1 VRVSADNKIDWI
13 DEIATKSRVERNEV
27 AKILLTH
34 GVEEDSTLP
43 RKRSLTLKRVLL
55 RGTKHGEETPF
66 EFLWDG
72 LGNGIWGLLTD
83 ANSKGKSSILGLV
96 RGALRGELPGS
107 RLKPDVWGWL
117 SEFELDFLIDEHAH
131 RIRLTKPAG
140 ATEAA
145 ATVATL
151 SRFDG
156 NKELVI
162 KRGISDDAFG
172 KAVDS
177 LFMDELGFS
186 RVRAYRAKEGEAA
199 EHGWPSMCASL
210 FITGPG
216 DTLFGDTAKDAVHL
230 RLIQLFI
237 GLPWVT
243 TYTCA
248 STGLKAVSARLAKET
263 AGKSDRVADRIKEL
277 EVQIQELEVRLK
289 DEPDLTKLR
298 TSLPGLDKE
307 LVEKR
312 REAEAAAA
320 LVIERNTQHDDAKV
334 ARTEAR
340 RKLLQAKDDAQ
351 ARLVFKRLKPTCCPS
366 CAREFEKDRFAAND
380 TTTCGLCGKEEDEVG
395 STEELIAELE
405 AEAAETLLAQNA
417 AEKAAGSAKNASET
431 AAAAVTAITLRIEK
445 VQTDLQ
451 KGSTADAIM
460 LDIARLKARIEE
472 LELASGPS
480 VDVEPIRQEVAV
492 LSAAEKV
499 TKLLF
504 EDLQTEI
511 LAEVSAALMK
521 FSEAFGVQNLQS
533 MALNGAGHLRIEQG
547 GQTTSFTK
555 LNPGESL
562 RVRIAAALA
571 VLEVAERRGHGR
583 HPGLIVL
590 DSPAAQEMSHQ
601 DFASLVESVVAA
613 ANEFPD
619 VQIMI
624 GAINQQELL
633 NGVPRERRRHA
644 EGDNPLF

>member
-1 VRVSADNKIDWI
+1 MSATNTINWI
-13 DEIATKSRVERNEV
+13 DEIANKSGVERDDV
-27 AKILLTH
+27 ARILLAH
-34 GVEEDSTLP
+34 GIEEDSTLP

-55 RGTKHGEETPF
+55 RGTKYGEDKPF

-72 LGNGIWGLLTD
+72 LSNGIWSLLTD
-83 ANSKGKSSILGLV
+83 ANSKGKSSIIGLV

-117 SEFELDFLIDEHAH
+117 NEFELDFLIDEHLH
-131 RIRLTKPAG
+131 RIRLTKPSG

-145 ATVATL
+145 ATAATL

-156 NKELVI
+156 DRELVI

-172 KAVDS
+172 KAIDS

-216 DTLFGDTAKDAVHL
+216 DTLFGDTSKDAVHL

-263 AGKSDRVADRIKEL
+263 AGKSDRVDSRIKEL
-277 EVQIQELEVRLK
+277 EEEIRGLEVKLK
-289 DEPDLTKLR
+289 EEPDLTKLR
-298 TSLPGLDKE
+298 ADLPGLDQE
-307 LVEKR
+307 LVKKR

-320 LVIERNTQHDDAKV
+320 LVIERNIQYDDAKM
-334 ARTEAR
+334 ARAEAR
-340 RKLLQAKDDAQ
+340 RKLLQAKDDAE

-366 CAREFEKDRFAAND
+366 CAREFEKDRFAATD
-380 TTTCGLCGKEEDEVG
+380 APTCGLCGKEEDEVG

-405 AEAAETLLAQNA
+405 AEAAETLVSQKA
-417 AEKAAGSAKNASET
+417 AEKAAGAAKAVSEMAS
-431 AAAAVTAITLRIEK
+431 AAVTAISQRIEK
-445 VQTDLQ
+445 VQAELY
-451 KGSTADAIM
+451 KGSAADEIR
-460 LDIARLKARIEE
+460 LDIAKLKARVEE
-472 LELASGPS
+472 LKLASGPS
-480 VDVEPIRQEVAV
+480 VDVDPIRQEEAI
-492 LSAAEKV
+492 LKAAEKV
-499 TKLLF
+499 TKSLF

-511 LAEVSAALMK
+511 LTEVSAALMK
-521 FSEAFGVQNLQS
+521 FSEAFGVRNLQS
-533 MALNGAGHLRIEQG
+533 MTLNGAGHLKIEQG
-547 GQTTSFTK
+547 GQATSFTK
-555 LNPGESL
+555 LNSGENL

-571 VLEVAERRGHGR
+571 VLEVAKRRGHGR

-601 DFASLVESVVAA
+601 DFAALVESVVAA
-613 ANEFPD
+613 ADEFPD
-619 VQIMI
+619 VQIVV
-624 GAINQQELL
+624 GAVNRQELL
-633 NGVPRERRRHA
+633 SRVPRERRRHA

>member
-1 VRVSADNKIDWI
+1 MSATNTINWI
-13 DEIATKSRVERNEV
+13 DEIATKSRVERDEV
-27 AKILLTH
+27 ARTLLAH
-34 GVEEDSTLP
+34 GIEEDSTLP
-43 RKRSLTLKRVLL
+43 RKRSVTLKRVLL
-55 RGTKHGEETPF
+55 RGTKHGEDKPF
-66 EFLWDG
+66 EFLWGG
-72 LGNGIWGLLTD
+72 LSNGIWGLLTD

-117 SEFELDFLIDEHAH
+117 SEFELDFLIDEHVL

-140 ATEAA
+140 TTEAA
-145 ATVATL
+145 GTVATL

-156 NKELVI
+156 DRELVI
-162 KRGISDDAFG
+162 KRGISDGAFG
-172 KAVDS
+172 NAVDS

-186 RVRAYRAKEGEAA
+186 RVRAYRAKEGEAV

-216 DTLFGDTAKDAVHL
+216 DTLFGDTSKDAVHL

-248 STGLKAVSARLAKET
+248 STALKAVSARLAKET
-263 AGKSDRVADRIKEL
+263 AGKSDRIEGRIKEL
-277 EVQIQELEVRLK
+277 EEEIRGLEVKLK

-298 TSLPGLDKE
+298 ADLPGLDQE

-320 LVIERNTQHDDAKV
+320 LVIERNTQYDDAKI
-334 ARTEAR
+334 ARAEAR
-340 RKLLQAKDDAQ
+340 RKLLQAKDDAA
-351 ARLVFKRLKPTCCPS
+351 ARLVFKRLKPTCCPA
-366 CAREFEKDRFAAND
+366 CAREFEKDRFAATD
-380 TTTCGLCGKEEDEVG
+380 TPTCGLCGKEEDEVG

-405 AEAAETLLAQNA
+405 AEAAETLASQKA
-417 AEKAAGSAKNASET
+417 AEKAAGAAKDASET
-431 AAAAVTAITLRIEK
+431 ASAAVTAIGRRIEK
-445 VQTDLQ
+445 VHAELH
-451 KGSTADAIM
+451 KGSAADEIR
-460 LDIARLKARIEE
+460 LDIAKLKARIEE

-480 VDVEPIRQEVAV
+480 VDIDPIRQEEAI
-492 LSAAEKV
+492 LKAAEKV
-499 TKLLF
+499 TKSLF

-511 LAEVSAALMK
+511 LTEVSAALMK
-521 FSEAFGVQNLQS
+521 FSESFGVRNLQS
-533 MALNGAGHLRIEQG
+533 MTLNGAGHLKIEQG

-555 LNPGESL
+555 LNSGENL

-601 DFASLVESVVAA
+601 DFAALVESVVAA
-613 ANEFPD
+613 ADEFPD
-619 VQIMI
+619 VQIVV
-624 GAINQQELL
+624 GAVNRQELL
-633 NGVPRERRRHA
+633 SHVPRERRRHA

>member
-1 VRVSADNKIDWI
+1 VSAADTINWI
-13 DEIATKSRVERNEV
+13 DKIATKSKVERDEV

-43 RKRSLTLKRVLL
+43 RKRSLTLKRVLF
-55 RGTKHGEETPF
+55 RGTKHDEEKPF

-117 SEFELDFLIDEHAH
+117 SEFELDFLIDEHIH

-140 ATEAA
+140 ATEATTA
-145 ATVATL
+145 VAML
-151 SRFDG
+151 SRFDDG
-156 NKELVI
+156 RELVI
-162 KRGISDDAFG
+162 KRGIPDDAFG

-186 RVRAYRAKEGEAA
+186 RVRAYRAREGEAV

-210 FITGPG
+210 FISGPG
-216 DTLFGDTAKDAVHL
+216 DTLFGDTTKDAVHL

-248 STGLKAVSARLAKET
+248 STSLKAVSARLAKET
-263 AGKSDRVADRIKEL
+263 AGKSDRVTDRIKEL
-277 EVQIQELEVRLK
+277 GEQIQELEVRLK
-289 DEPDLTKLR
+289 DEPDLAKLR
-298 TSLPGLDKE
+298 SDLPSLDME

-320 LVIERNTQHDDAKV
+320 AVIERNTRYDDAKV
-334 ARTEAR
+334 ARAEAR
-340 RKLLQAKDDAQ
+340 RKLLQAKDDAE

-366 CAREFEKDRFAAND
+366 CAREFEKGRFAATD
-380 TTTCGLCGKEEDEVG
+380 TTTCGLCGKEEDEAG

-405 AEAAETLLAQNA
+405 AEAAETLTTQKA
-417 AEKAAGSAKNASET
+417 AEKAAGVAKDVAET
-431 AAAAVTAITLRIEK
+431 AAAAVSAVTRRIEK
-445 VQTDLQ
+445 VQAELQ
-451 KGSTADAIM
+451 KGSAADGM
-460 LDIARLKARIEE
+460 RLDIAKLKARIEE

-480 VDVEPIRQEVAV
+480 VEVDPIRREVAV
-492 LSAAEKV
+492 LDAAEKV
-499 TKLLF
+499 TKSLF

-511 LAEVSAALMK
+511 LKEVSTALMK
-521 FSEAFGVQNLQS
+521 FSEAFGVQNLRS
-533 MALNGAGHLRIEQG
+533 MTLNGAGHLKIEQG

-601 DFASLVESVVAA
+601 DFAAMVERVVAA
-613 ANEFPD
+613 ADEFPD
-619 VQIMI
+619 VQIVV
-624 GAINQQELL
+624 GAVNRQELL
-633 NGVPRERRRHA
+633 SRVPRERRRHA

>member
-1 VRVSADNKIDWI
+1 MNATNTVDWI
-13 DEIATKSRVERNEV
+13 DQIATKSRVKRNEV
-27 AKILLTH
+27 ARVLLAH
-34 GVEEDSTLP
+34 GIEEDSTLP

-55 RGTKHGEETPF
+55 RGTKHGEGEPF

-72 LGNGIWGLLTD
+72 LGSGIWGLLTD

-117 SEFELDFLIDEHAH
+117 SEFELDFFIDERVH

-140 ATEAA
+140 TTEAA
-145 ATVATL
+145 ATIASL

-156 NKELVI
+156 DRELVI
-162 KRGISDDAFG
+162 TRGISDGAFG

-186 RVRAYRAKEGEAA
+186 RVRAYRAKEGEAV

-216 DTLFGDTAKDAVHL
+216 DNLFGDTSRDAVHL

-248 STGLKAVSARLAKET
+248 STSLKAVSARLAKET
-263 AGKSDRVADRIKEL
+263 AGKSGRVEGRIKEL
-277 EVQIQELEVRLK
+277 EEDIRGLEVKLK

-298 TSLPGLDKE
+298 ASLPNLDQD

-312 REAEAAAA
+312 REAETAAA
-320 LVIERNTQHDDAKV
+320 LVIERNTQYDDAKM
-334 ARTEAR
+334 ARAEAR
-340 RKLLQAKDDAQ
+340 RKLLQVKDDAE

-366 CAREFEKDRFAAND
+366 CAREFEKDRFAATD
-380 TTTCGLCGKEEDEVG
+380 MPTCGLCGKEEDEVG
-395 STEELIAELE
+395 STEELIAVLE
-405 AEAAETLLAQNA
+405 DEAADTLVSQKAT
-417 AEKAAGSAKNASET
+417 EKAAGAAKDAFET
-431 AAAAVTAITLRIEK
+431 ASAAVNSVSHLIEK
-445 VQTDLQ
+445 VQAELH
-451 KGSTADAIM
+451 KGSAADEIR
-460 LDIARLKARIEE
+460 LDIAKLEARVEE

-480 VDVEPIRQEVAV
+480 VDIDPIRQEEAV
-492 LSAAEKV
+492 LKAAEKV
-499 TKLLF
+499 TKSLF
-504 EDLQTEI
+504 EVLQTEI
-511 LAEVSAALMK
+511 LTEVSAALMK
-521 FSEAFGVQNLQS
+521 FSEAFGVRNLQS
-533 MALNGAGHLRIEQG
+533 MTLNGAGHLKIEQG

-555 LNPGESL
+555 LNPGENL

-601 DFASLVESVVAA
+601 DFAALVESVVAA
-613 ANEFPD
+613 ADEFPD
-619 VQIMI
+619 VQIVV
-624 GAINQQELL
+624 GAVNRQELL
-633 NGVPRERRRHA
+633 SHVPRERRRHA

>member
-1 VRVSADNKIDWI
+1 VSAANTINWI
-13 DEIATKSRVERNEV
+13 DEIATKSGVERDEV
-27 AKILLTH
+27 ARILLAH

-43 RKRSLTLKRVLL
+43 RKRSLTIKRILF
-55 RGTKHGEETPF
+55 RGTKYDGEEPF

-72 LGNGIWGLLTD
+72 LGNGFWGLLTD

-117 SEFELDFLIDEHAH
+117 SEFELDFLIDHHTH
-131 RIRLTKPAG
+131 RIRLTKPTG
-140 ATEAA
+140 GTDSATA
-145 ATVATL
+145 VATL
-151 SRFDG
+151 SRFDEG
-156 NKELVI
+156 RELVI
-162 KRGISDDAFG
+162 RSGIPDDAFG

-186 RVRAYRAKEGEAA
+186 RVRAFRAKEGEVA

-210 FITGPG
+210 FISGPG
-216 DTLFGDTAKDAVHL
+216 DTLFGDTTKDAVNL

-248 STGLKAVSARLAKET
+248 STSLKAVSARLAKET
-263 AGKSDRVADRIKEL
+263 IGKSDRVAGRIKEL
-277 EVQIQELEVRLK
+277 DGQIQELEVKLK
-289 DEPDLTKLR
+289 DEPDLAKLR
-298 TSLPGLDKE
+298 ADLPGLDKE
-307 LVEKR
+307 LIEKR

-320 LVIERNTQHDDAKV
+320 LVVERTAQHDDAKV
-334 ARTEAR
+334 VRAEAR
-340 RKLLQAKDDAQ
+340 RKLLQAKDDAE

-366 CAREFEKDRFAAND
+366 CAREFEKGRFAATD

-395 STEELIAELE
+395 SSEELIAELE
-405 AEAAETLLAQNA
+405 AEAAETLTTQNA
-417 AEKAAGSAKNASET
+417 AEKAVGAAKDASKM
-431 AAAAVTAITLRIEK
+431 AAAAVIAVTERSEK
-445 VQTDLQ
+445 IQAELQ
-451 KGSTADAIM
+451 KGSAADGIR
-460 LDIARLKARIEE
+460 LGIATLKARIEE

-492 LSAAEKV
+492 LNAAEKV
-499 TKLLF
+499 TKSLF

-511 LAEVSAALMK
+511 LEEVSAALMK
-521 FSEAFGVQNLQS
+521 FSVAFGVQNLQS
-533 MALNGAGHLRIEQG
+533 MTLNGAGHLKIVQG

-601 DFASLVESVVAA
+601 DFAAMVERVVAA
-613 ANEFPD
+613 ADEFPD
-619 VQIMI
+619 VQIVV
-624 GAINQQELL
+624 GAVNRQELL
-633 NGVPRERRRHA
+633 SRVPRERRRHA

>member
-1 VRVSADNKIDWI
+1 MINWI
-13 DEIATKSRVERNEV
+13 DQIATKSKIERTEV
-27 AKILLTH
+27 AQILLAH
-34 GVEEDSTLP
+34 GIEEDSTLP
-43 RKRSLTLKRVLL
+43 RMRSLTLKRVLL
-55 RGTKHGEETPF
+55 RGTKHGEVKPF

-83 ANSKGKSSILGLV
+83 VNSKGKSSILGLV

-117 SEFELDFLIDEHAH
+117 SEFELDFLIDEHLH
-131 RIRLTKPAG
+131 RICLTKSAG
-140 ATEAA
+140 ATEAT

-151 SRFDG
+151 SRFEGDR
-156 NKELVI
+156 ELII
-162 KRGISDDAFG
+162 KSGISDGAFG

-186 RVRAYRAKEGEAA
+186 RVRAYRSKEGEAA

-216 DTLFGDTAKDAVHL
+216 DTLFGDTSKDAVHL

-263 AGKSDRVADRIKEL
+263 SGKSDRVESRIKEL
-277 EVQIQELEVRLK
+277 EEEIRGLEVKLK

-298 TSLPGLDKE
+298 AELPGLDQG

-312 REAEAAAA
+312 REAAAATA
-320 LVIERNTQHDDAKV
+320 LVIERNTQYDDAKIV
-334 ARTEAR
+334 RAEAR
-340 RKLLQAKDDAQ
+340 RKLLQAKDDAE

-366 CAREFEKDRFAAND
+366 CAREFEKDRFAATD
-380 TTTCGLCGKEEDEVG
+380 TSSCGLCGKAEDEVG
-395 STEELIAELE
+395 SMEELIAELE
-405 AEAAETLLAQNA
+405 ADAAEALVSQKA
-417 AEKAAGSAKNASET
+417 AEKAAGAAKDASET
-431 AAAAVTAITLRIEK
+431 ASAAATAIRQRIEK
-445 VQTDLQ
+445 VQAELQ
-451 KGSTADAIM
+451 MGSAADEIR
-460 LDIARLKARIEE
+460 LDIVKLKARIEE

-480 VDVEPIRQEVAV
+480 VNIDLIRQEEAV
-492 LSAAEKV
+492 LKAATEV
-499 TKLLF
+499 TNLLF
-504 EDLQTEI
+504 KDLQTEI
-511 LAEVSAALMK
+511 LTEVSAALMK
-521 FSEAFGVQNLQS
+521 FSQAFGVRNLQS
-533 MALNGAGHLRIEQG
+533 MTLNGAGHLKIEQG

-555 LNPGESL
+555 LNPGENL

-571 VLEVAERRGHGR
+571 VLEVAKQRGHGR

-601 DFASLVESVVAA
+601 DFAALVESVVAA
-613 ANEFPD
+613 SHKFPD
-619 VQIMI
+619 VQIVV
-624 GAINQQELL
+624 AAVNRQELL
-633 NGVPRERRRHA
+633 SHVPRERRRHA
-644 EGDNPLF
+644 EGDSALF

>member
-1 VRVSADNKIDWI
+1 VSVADKINWI
-13 DEIATKSRVERNEV
+13 DEISTKSKVDRNEV
-27 AKILLTH
+27 AKILLAH

-43 RKRSLTLKRVLL
+43 RKRSLTLKRVLF
-55 RGTKHGEETPF
+55 RGTKHNEEKPF

-117 SEFELDFLIDEHAH
+117 SEFELDFLIDEHVH

-145 ATVATL
+145 AAVATL
-151 SRFDG
+151 SRLDDVR
-156 NKELVI
+156 ELVI
-162 KRGISDDAFG
+162 KRGIPDDAFG

-210 FITGPG
+210 FIAGPG
-216 DTLFGDTAKDAVHL
+216 NTLFGDTAQDAVHL

-248 STGLKAVSARLAKET
+248 STSLKAVSARLEKET
-263 AGKSDRVADRIKEL
+263 AGKTDRVARRIEELKKQIREL
-277 EVQIQELEVRLK
+277 EVKLK

-298 TSLPGLDKE
+298 ADLPGLDKE

-312 REAEAAAA
+312 RRAEAAAV
-320 LVIERNTQHDDAKV
+320 LVIEYKIQHDDAKV
-334 ARTEAR
+334 ARAEAR
-340 RKLLQAKDDAQ
+340 RKLLQAKDDAD
-351 ARLVFKRLKPTCCPS
+351 ARLVFKRLKPTCCPA
-366 CAREFEKDRFAAND
+366 CAREFETGRFAATD

-405 AEAAETLLAQNA
+405 AEAAATLATQKA
-417 AEKAAGSAKNASET
+417 AEKAADAAKAASEA
-431 AAAAVTAITLRIEK
+431 AAAAVTTVTQRIDRVHAE
-445 VQTDLQ
+445 LQ
-451 KGSTADAIM
+451 KGSAAEGI
-460 LDIARLKARIEE
+460 RLNLAELNARIEE

-480 VDVEPIRQEVAV
+480 VDIEPIRQEVAV

-499 TKLLF
+499 TKSLF

-511 LAEVSAALMK
+511 LKDVSAALMK
-521 FSEAFGVQNLQS
+521 FSEAFGVKNLKS
-533 MALNGAGHLRIEQG
+533 IALNGAGRLNIEQG
-547 GQTTSFTK
+547 GQTMSFTK
-555 LNPGESL
+555 LNPGERL

-571 VLEVAERRGHGR
+571 VLKVAELRGHGR

-590 DSPAAQEMSHQ
+590 DSPAAQEMSHH
-601 DFASLVESVVAA
+601 DFAAVVESVVAA
-613 ANEFPD
+613 ADEFPD
-619 VQIMI
+619 VQILV
-624 GAINQQELL
+624 GAVNRQELL
-633 NGVPRERRRHA
+633 SRVPRERRRHA

>member
-1 VRVSADNKIDWI
+1 MSSAAEINWF
-13 DEIATKSRVERNEV
+13 DEIAAKSRVNRTEV
-27 AKILLTH
+27 AKILAAH

-43 RKRSLTLKRVLL
+43 RKRSLTLKRVLF
-55 RGTKHGEETPF
+55 RGTKHDEERPF

-117 SEFELDFLIDEHAH
+117 SEFELDFLIDEHVH
-131 RIRLTKPAG
+131 RINLTKPAG
-140 ATEAA
+140 VIEAA
-145 ATVATL
+145 AAVATL
-151 SRFDG
+151 SRFDDG
-156 NKELVI
+156 RELVI
-162 KRGISDDAFG
+162 KRGIPDDAFG

-216 DTLFGDTAKDAVHL
+216 NTLFGDTAQDAVHL

-248 STGLKAVSARLAKET
+248 STSLKAVSARLAKET
-263 AGKSDRVADRIKEL
+263 AGKTDRVAGRIDVLRKQIREL
-277 EVQIQELEVRLK
+277 EVQLK
-289 DEPDLTKLR
+289 TEPDRTKLR
-298 TSLPGLDKE
+298 AELPRLDKE
-307 LVEKR
+307 LVERR

-320 LVIERNTQHDDAKV
+320 LFIERKAQHDDAKI
-334 ARTEAR
+334 ARSEAR
-340 RKLLQAKDDAQ
+340 RKLLQAKDDAD
-351 ARLVFKRLKPTCCPS
+351 ARLVFKRLRPTCCPA
-366 CAREFEKDRFAAND
+366 CAREFEKGRFAATD
-380 TTTCGLCGKEEDEVG
+380 TTTCGLCGKEEDDVG
-395 STEELIAELE
+395 STEELIAELD
-405 AEAAETLLAQNA
+405 AEAAETLAAQKA
-417 AEKAAGSAKNASET
+417 AEKAAGAAKDAAEA
-431 AAAAVTAITLRIEK
+431 AAAAVTDITQRIEE
-445 VQTDLQ
+445 VHAELQ
-451 KGSTADAIM
+451 KGSAADGIR
-460 LDIARLKARIEE
+460 LDIAKLDARIEE

-480 VDVEPIRQEVAV
+480 IDIEPIRQEVAV
-492 LSAAEKV
+492 LSAAENV
-499 TKLLF
+499 TKSLF

-511 LAEVSAALMK
+511 LKEVSTALMK
-521 FSEAFGVQNLQS
+521 FSEAFGVKNLQS
-533 MALNGAGHLRIEQG
+533 MTLNGAGHLKIEQG

-571 VLEVAERRGHGR
+571 VLEVAELRGHGR

-601 DFASLVESVVAA
+601 DFAAVVESVVAA
-613 ANEFPD
+613 ADEFPD
-619 VQIMI
+619 VQIVV
-624 GAINQQELL
+624 GAVNRQELL
-633 NGVPRERRRHA
+633 SHVPHERRRHA

>member
-1 VRVSADNKIDWI
+1 MNAADKINWI
-13 DEIATKSRVERNEV
+13 DEIATKSRVDRNEV
-27 AKILLTH
+27 AKILLAH

-43 RKRSLTLKRVLL
+43 RKRSLTLKRVLF
-55 RGTKHGEETPF
+55 RGTKHDEEKQF

-83 ANSKGKSSILGLV
+83 NNSKGKSSILGLV

-107 RLKPDVWGWL
+107 RLKQDVWGWL
-117 SEFELDFLIDEHAH
+117 SEFELDFLIDEHVH

-145 ATVATL
+145 AAVATL
-151 SRFDG
+151 SRFDDG
-156 NKELVI
+156 RELVI
-162 KRGISDDAFG
+162 KRGIPDDAFG

-216 DTLFGDTAKDAVHL
+216 NTLFGDTAQDAVHL

-248 STGLKAVSARLAKET
+248 STSLKAVSARLAKET
-263 AGKSDRVADRIKEL
+263 AGKTDRVAGRIEVLKKQIREL
-277 EVQIQELEVRLK
+277 EVKLK
-289 DEPDLTKLR
+289 NEPDLTKLR
-298 TSLPGLDKE
+298 ADLPRLDKE
-307 LVEKR
+307 LVERR

-320 LVIERNTQHDDAKV
+320 LFIERKTQHDDAKI
-334 ARTEAR
+334 ARSEAR
-340 RKLLQAKDDAQ
+340 RKLLQAKDDAD
-351 ARLVFKRLKPTCCPS
+351 ARLVFKRLKPTCCPA
-366 CAREFEKDRFAAND
+366 CASEFEKGRFAATD
-380 TTTCGLCGKEEDEVG
+380 TTKCGLCGKEEDEVG

-405 AEAAETLLAQNA
+405 TEAAETLAAQKA
-417 AEKAAGSAKNASET
+417 AEKAAGAAKDASE
-431 AAAAVTAITLRIEK
+431 AAAAASKDVTRQIEE
-445 VQTDLQ
+445 VQAELQ
-451 KGSTADAIM
+451 KGSAADGIR
-460 LDIARLKARIEE
+460 LDIAKLDARIEE

-480 VDVEPIRQEVAV
+480 VDIEPIRQEEAI

-499 TKLLF
+499 TKSLF

-511 LAEVSAALMK
+511 LKEVSAALMK
-521 FSEAFGVQNLQS
+521 FSVAFGVKNLQS
-533 MALNGAGHLRIEQG
+533 MTLNGAGHLKIEQG
-547 GQTTSFTK
+547 GQTTFFSK
-555 LNPGESL
+555 LNPGERL

-571 VLEVAERRGHGR
+571 VLKVAELRGHGR

-601 DFASLVESVVAA
+601 DFAAVVESVVAA
-613 ANEFPD
+613 AYEFPD
-619 VQIMI
+619 VQILV
-624 GAINQQELL
+624 GAVNRQELL
-633 NGVPRERRRHA
+633 SFVPRERRRHA

>member
-1 VRVSADNKIDWI
+1 MSATNPINWI
-13 DEIATKSRVERNEV
+13 DEIATRSRVGRDEV
-27 AKILLTH
+27 ARILLAH

-55 RGTKHGEETPF
+55 RGTKHGADQPF

-72 LGNGIWGLLTD
+72 LSNGIWGLLTD

-117 SEFELDFLIDEHAH
+117 SEFELDFLIDEHTH

-140 ATEAA
+140 AAEAA
-145 ATVATL
+145 VAVATL
-151 SRFDG
+151 SRFDDG
-156 NKELVI
+156 RELVI
-162 KRGISDDAFG
+162 NRGIPDDAFG

-186 RVRAYRAKEGEAA
+186 RVRAYRAKQGEAA
-199 EHGWPSMCASL
+199 EHGWPAMCAAL

-216 DTLFGDTAKDAVHL
+216 DTLFGDTAQDAVHL

-263 AGKSDRVADRIKEL
+263 AGKSDRVAARIKKLKEEIREH
-277 EVQIQELEVRLK
+277 EVKLK
-289 DEPDLTKLR
+289 DEPDLSMLR
-298 TSLPGLDKE
+298 AELPSLDHE

-312 REAEAAAA
+312 REAELAAT
-320 LVIERNTQHDDAKV
+320 LVIERNTQHNDAKI
-334 ARTEAR
+334 ARAEAR
-340 RKLLQAKDDAQ
+340 RKLLQAKDDAE

-366 CAREFEKDRFAAND
+366 CAREFEKGRFV
-380 TTTCGLCGKEEDEVG
+380 TTNTSTCGLCGKEEDEVG
-395 STEELIAELE
+395 STEELIAKLE
-405 AEAAETLLAQNA
+405 AEAAETLVSLKA
-417 AEKAAGSAKNASET
+417 AEKAAGAAKVASET
-431 AAAAVTAITLRIEK
+431 ASGAVTVTSQRIEK
-445 VQTDLQ
+445 VQALLQ
-451 KGSTADAIM
+451 KGSAADEIR
-460 LDIARLKARIEE
+460 LEIAKLKARIEE

-480 VDVEPIRQEVAV
+480 VDVDPIRREEAV
-492 LSAAEKV
+492 LKAAEKV
-499 TKLLF
+499 TKSLF
-504 EDLQTEI
+504 DDLQTEI
-511 LAEVSAALMK
+511 LTEVSAALMK
-521 FSEAFGVQNLQS
+521 FSEAFGIQNLQS
-533 MALNGAGHLRIEQG
+533 MILNGAGHLKIEQG
-547 GQTTSFTK
+547 GQPTSFMK
-555 LNPGESL
+555 LNAGEKL

-571 VLEVAERRGHGR
+571 VLEVAGRRGHGR

-601 DFASLVESVVAA
+601 DFAALIEKVVDSAD
-613 ANEFPD
+613 EFPD
-619 VQIMI
+619 VQIVV
-624 GAINQQELL
+624 GAVNRQELL
-633 NGVPRERRRHA
+633 SHVPRERRRHA